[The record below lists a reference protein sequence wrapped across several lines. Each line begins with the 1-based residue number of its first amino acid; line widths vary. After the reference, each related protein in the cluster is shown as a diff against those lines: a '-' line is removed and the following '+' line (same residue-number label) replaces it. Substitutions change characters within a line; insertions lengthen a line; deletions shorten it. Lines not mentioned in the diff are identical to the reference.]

1 MAACT
6 FFVYKERNEF
16 CTRSSFLVIWLKIS
30 RLHGLHGTEMAK
42 LSDLP
47 GLFST
52 SIKLI
57 GYAFVNFPLV
67 CYLYEAQVGKES
79 PQPTL
84 KEETGI
90 LLPSE

>member
-1 MAACT
+1 
-6 FFVYKERNEF
+6 
-16 CTRSSFLVIWLKIS
+16 
-30 RLHGLHGTEMAK
+30 MAK